1 MGTNALF
8 YSQRA
13 SLGAEAP
20 EQPKRRVRAEPG
32 CGGPDGRRE
41 KRAERHRV
49 VLGFAIREGP
59 QSLGG
64 GGTGPCGCGAFAF
77 GASQIQWGRE
87 CPGRGQKGGRRG
99 KERTQGK
106 KKKKELKNK

>member
-77 GASQIQWGRE
+77 GASQIQGSVRAGGIKE
-87 CPGRGQKGGRRG
+87 GGEERKGHRG
-99 KERTQGK
+99 